1 MSECPKDRPVVF
13 SAHGVAKSVFSDAED
28 RNLQYVD
35 ATCPLVTKVH
45 IEAKRYH
52 KLGYQIIMIGHKN
65 HPETT
70 GTMGQLPNGEVLLV
84 ENVADVG
91 IIKPR
96 NEKKLAYITQTTLSV
111 DDTLEIAN
119 ALVRRFPSIVAPH
132 KEDICYA
139 TTNRQNAV
147 KKISPL
153 IDGLLVVGSSNSSN
167 SKRLVEVGKKAGCQY
182 SQLID
187 SVYDIDW
194 RSISGSKSIGLTAG
208 ASAPEILINQVIEE
222 FKKRY
227 KATIE
232 FIEITKEDIHFKIP
246 NSIRN

>member
-1 MSECPKDRPVVF
+1 MSKDRPVVF
-13 SAHGVAKSVFSDAED
+13 SAHGVAKSVFSEAED

-96 NEKKLAYITQTTLSV
+96 NEKKLAFITQTTLSV

-119 ALVRRFPSIVAPH
+119 ALVRRFPSIVAPT
-132 KEDICYA
+132 KRIYVMLQQIG
-139 TTNRQNAV
+139 RMQS
-147 KKISPL
+147 KISPV

-167 SKRLVEVGKKAGCQY
+167 QK
-182 SQLID
+182 D
-187 SVYDIDW
+187 
-194 RSISGSKSIGLTAG
+194 
-208 ASAPEILINQVIEE
+208 
-222 FKKRY
+222 
-227 KATIE
+227 
-232 FIEITKEDIHFKIP
+232 
-246 NSIRN
+246 

>member
-13 SAHGVAKSVFSDAED
+13 SAHGVAKSVFSAAED

-96 NEKKLAYITQTTLSV
+96 NEKNSLHNS
-111 DDTLEIAN
+111 N
-119 ALVRRFPSIVAPH
+119 NF
-132 KEDICYA
+132 
-139 TTNRQNAV
+139 
-147 KKISPL
+147 IS
-153 IDGLLVVGSSNSSN
+153 
-167 SKRLVEVGKKAGCQY
+167 R
-182 SQLID
+182 
-187 SVYDIDW
+187 
-194 RSISGSKSIGLTAG
+194 
-208 ASAPEILINQVIEE
+208 
-222 FKKRY
+222 
-227 KATIE
+227 
-232 FIEITKEDIHFKIP
+232 
-246 NSIRN
+246 